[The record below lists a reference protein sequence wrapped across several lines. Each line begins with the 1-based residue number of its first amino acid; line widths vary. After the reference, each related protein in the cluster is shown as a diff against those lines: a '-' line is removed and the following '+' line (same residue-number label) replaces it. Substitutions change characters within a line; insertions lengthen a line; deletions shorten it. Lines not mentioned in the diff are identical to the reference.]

1 MDKEKEEERRK
12 RIIEKLDSLSSG
24 KSSFLENRPKNRSN
38 LRRFTRK
45 RYIERRANELY
56 PLSSTKDLKN
66 KLQKDSWTLGYNE
79 ALKVIIDY
87 FEDKE
92 VIDFDAT
99 FFAKVQILSNK
110 EEMSLE
116 NINKYKKIFEDIID
130 NFLLKRIKDTS
141 ENDSTKN

>member
-12 RIIEKLDSLSSG
+12 RIIEKLNSLSSG
-24 KSSFLENRPKNRSN
+24 KSSFLESRPKNMFN

-45 RYIERRANELY
+45 NYIEKRANELY

-66 KLQKDSWTLGYNE
+66 KLQKDSWILGYSE

-92 VIDFDAT
+92 VIDFDAA

-130 NFLLKRIKDTS
+130 NFLLKIIKDTS
-141 ENDSTKN
+141 E